1 MEVVVGIVDEVVVGF
16 VGMVD
21 GGDGGF
27 GMGCFWVYQLNMV
40 VCGRLLGEQWWSW
53 LVAGERDE
61 KHIFYSQFYYFN
73 HLHVKIKTGMY
84 DVL

>member
-27 GMGCFWVYQLNMV
+27 GMGCFWVY
-40 VCGRLLGEQWWSW
+40 
-53 LVAGERDE
+53 
-61 KHIFYSQFYYFN
+61 
-73 HLHVKIKTGMY
+73 
-84 DVL
+84 